1 MSVSVITLAI
11 IASYAVTRNNH
22 HRWLWLLGCSWLI
35 ISSLCVRH
43 SVLMMT
49 LWMIRFVMIS
59 FRHYFANSYYFNGFV
74 CYCSLVGCFVVLSLS
89 CLVFIMVWLFVVIN
103 HLAIIPLI
111 MISLLIVL
119 GCWLVSC
126 CELLSTL

>member
-1 MSVSVITLAI
+1 M
-11 IASYAVTRNNH
+11 
-22 HRWLWLLGCSWLI
+22 
-35 ISSLCVRH
+35 
-43 SVLMMT
+43 
-49 LWMIRFVMIS
+49 
-59 FRHYFANSYYFNGFV
+59 
-74 CYCSLVGCFVVLSLS
+74 
-89 CLVFIMVWLFVVIN
+89 FVVIN